1 MTSYGRW
8 DASAGIIALAL
19 AVGCDSPERQ
29 AAEAARNSSEVAV
42 TAEQK
47 QLWQDAAGRG
57 DTPGLQRVPVLEDP
71 VAQRARS
78 QAPAAPSQPAPAPA
92 PQITIPEGV
101 RNEIRILV
109 YPNDPFASY
118 TGPARV
124 ASVDKTGERIE
135 LTLPGKLGTLTLLVR
150 VDTKQLAVMAGDM
163 VDVAYRARQLPQVP
177 NDVIAIR
184 TAGGGGIAHVMQGGN
199 APVQNVAIP
208 LFNFT
213 VGQRDEPGLPVQIS
227 GPNLKPMDLAMG
239 QVSPV
244 GSGVMVRIL
253 GSTGVQQGTNV
264 GQVEGARFTVNL
276 MVWRVP

>member
-1 MTSYGRW
+1 M
-8 DASAGIIALAL
+8 SAHRRRAAAAGTFALAITI
-19 AVGCDSPERQ
+19 GCDSSERQ
-29 AAEAARNSSEVAV
+29 AAEAARNTSDVAV

-47 QLWQDAAGRG
+47 QLWQEAADRG
-57 DTPGLQRVPVLEDP
+57 DTPGLQRIPVLEQP
-71 VAQRARS
+71 VAQRART
-78 QAPAAPSQPAPAPA
+78 QAPAAPSKPAPA
-92 PQITIPEGV
+92 PQITIPQGV
-101 RNEIRILV
+101 RSEIRILV

-118 TGPARV
+118 TGPAQV

-150 VDTKQLAVMAGDM
+150 VDTKQLSLMAGDM
-163 VDVAYRARQLPQVP
+163 VDVAYRARRRPQVP
-177 NDVIAIR
+177 DDVIAIR
-184 TAGGGGIAHVMQGGN
+184 TTGGGGIAHVMQGGN
-199 APVQNVAIP
+199 TPVQNVAIP

-244 GSGVMVRIL
+244 GGGVVVRIL
-253 GSTGVQQGTNV
+253 GSTGVPQGANA
-264 GQVEGARFTVNL
+264 GQLEGARFTVNV